1 MEGQTKDCHFVCL
14 SPLSLIFPNTCL
26 HLLCLVLF
34 VLGYGWKR
42 LDFDIFLE
50 DRQSGLPPLQRFL
63 HCSAEGSHP
72 KRFSWTPCNHS
83 TNLVVLSGS
92 SLNQISQQI
101 KLSLSLVLGL
111 D

>member
-1 MEGQTKDCHFVCL
+1 MLNLKISTWILYGRTFYL
-14 SPLSLIFPNTCL
+14 NAT
-26 HLLCLVLF
+26 

-111 D
+111 DVQRSSRRG